1 MLHFCITIVSHRL
14 TRSKSYKSLT
24 TYSNTFNPEVRIIQS
39 FCYYRPPTKLACV
52 CPQGAWS
59 QVPSGVEV
67 SLVPGPFR
75 GLGISRR
82 VGMSLE
88 GKGYGSYQ
96 VPFAGGVGMSMW
108 VPTPSSGHGTWD
120 THPDA
125 QWQSPSRWYASYWN
139 AFLLNGILPMNS
151 MLKQDSI
158 PVGCQPPTY

>member
-39 FCYYRPPTKLACV
+39 FCYYRPPTKLVCV

-75 GLGISRR
+75 GLGMSRR

-96 VPFAGGVGMSMW
+96 VPFAGGGGGGWYVQGRGWVCPCGYPSLPLGMGPGI
-108 VPTPSSGHGTWD
+108 PTPMPSGSHQAGG
-120 THPDA
+120 THPT
-125 QWQSPSRWYASYWN
+125 
-139 AFLLNGILPMNS
+139 G
-151 MLKQDSI
+151 MLS
-158 PVGCQPPTY
+158 C